1 MEQGFKNKGVCF
13 HHHLVLVRN
22 HILDK
27 VNCHN
32 YLKRNLSSF
41 CFHFVSFIFLQ
52 KKCSYF
58 KVTVLWNIFL
68 WEYEPI
74 NIRSLCCCC
83 RSYKLFGKTILNILQ
98 QLHNFCVTLCRKK
111 YTYILYIYSIYIY
124 IFPQIHLKLMVLLV
138 LARMTLILLGKTLNR
153 FFHLSAYHFC
163 RKKKRKQAIAVECWV
178 VLLFCIPQDGAS

>member
-1 MEQGFKNKGVCF
+1 M
-13 HHHLVLVRN
+13 LVRN

-98 QLHNFCVTLCRKK
+98 RLHNFYVTLCRKK
-111 YTYILYIYSIYIY
+111 YVCF
-124 IFPQIHLKLMVLLV
+124 FPQIHLKLMVLLV

-163 RKKKRKQAIAVECWV
+163 RKKKKKEKKT
-178 VLLFCIPQDGAS
+178 GNSS